1 MSIGDGSI
9 ELRSSGRKKPI
20 TTLNV
25 LLDKGDGP
33 SQHVAMQKELAT
45 TLLTGCFVAGAGGPS
60 LAAFGFGGSDFVA
73 NRSVAAFAAH

>member
-1 MSIGDGSI
+1 MARLNFGVLGA
-9 ELRSSGRKKPI
+9 RKPI
-20 TTLNV
+20 TTLNA
-25 LLDKGDGP
+25 LLDTAREP